1 MYLSLSLSLS
11 LGLWRN
17 KLTHVRLSLA
27 ADLTTSMPWI
37 VCCANIACPF
47 GRTVRGALNKQRP
60 DAVVTPV
67 YLVGRPATSGRA
79 IRKILPPDVPKV
91 VLIGLPTRIVAAGI
105 PHYTT
110 INSMWSR
117 TPWSCGKSAR
127 CGQAID
133 PEKFAP
139 YVPKIVLISWPT
151 GSRRQRGPRSRRN
164 L

>member
-1 MYLSLSLSLS
+1 MYCLYIYIYIYIALCLS
-11 LGLWRN
+11 LGLWHN

-47 GRTVRGALNKQRP
+47 GRTVRGAFNKKRP
-60 DAVVTPV
+60 DAIVTPV
-67 YLVGRPATSGRA
+67 YLVGRSATSGQA

-110 INSMWSR
+110 INTMWGR
-117 TPWSCGKSAR
+117 TPSSCGRSAR
-127 CGQAID
+127 CGQAIY
-133 PEKFAP
+133 PQRFAP
-139 YVPKIVLISWPT
+139 YVPKIVLIS
-151 GSRRQRGPRSRRN
+151 
-164 L
+164 